1 MSEKNAVKREI
12 KMRIAISV
20 GEDEEFQLTIG
31 KGRFRRIVVLLI
43 LTIHVPL
50 FQTSETILIER
61 GALHG
66 L

>member
-31 KGRFRRIVVLLI
+31 KGRLPSL
-43 LTIHVPL
+43 
-50 FQTSETILIER
+50 EE
-61 GALHG
+61 
-66 L
+66 